1 MMDTLLKVW
10 SLFTPAEKHKAI
22 FMLLLVVIMA
32 VLETI
37 GVLSIMP
44 FLSVIV
50 RPEIISEKKWL
61 LDIYNFLNFDEVRK
75 FIVALGVM
83 SIFVI
88 VLSSISKTF
97 IYHVINRFIHLE
109 RYSISTRLLSLY
121 INQPYEFFLK
131 RNGSELSKNVLSE
144 VDMLIFNLIQPIGHL
159 IAQSFVITAM
169 LLLVFFYDP
178 WIAMGT
184 VAIIGGLYVGI
195 YRLVRQ
201 RLALA
206 GKEVVVA
213 DKERY
218 QSCNEVFSGIRD
230 IKISGASTV
239 YEKRFA
245 EATRS
250 YARHVAASETLS
262 QTPLYLVEAVGYTGL
277 IVIAL
282 VLLVRSDDV
291 GHVLPA
297 LGMYG
302 FAAYRLLPAV
312 QIIYRGVAR
321 LKFAGAALDNICKD
335 LKIPLL
341 LSVPTDKI
349 MAPCL
354 SIELKNVSYAYPSA
368 SEKEILKDFNL
379 RIRVNTTVGI
389 TGVSGSGKSTL
400 MDLLLGLQLPQK
412 GLLLVDDVEITDGNM
427 KQWQNAIGYVSQ
439 HIYIA
444 DATIAENIAFGVDAR
459 NIDMHA
465 VERAARAA
473 QIHEL
478 IVNELPRGYQTN
490 LGERGIRLSGGQ
502 RQRIG
507 IARALYRDPPVLFF
521 DEATSALDEST
532 ENLLNIAI
540 SQLKGRKTIIV
551 IAHKASALRSCEYT
565 IDLN

>member
-1 MMDTLLKVW
+1 
-10 SLFTPAEKHKAI
+10 
-22 FMLLLVVIMA
+22 
-32 VLETI
+32 
-37 GVLSIMP
+37 
-44 FLSVIV
+44 
-50 RPEIISEKKWL
+50 
-61 LDIYNFLNFDEVRK
+61 
-75 FIVALGVM
+75 
-83 SIFVI
+83 
-88 VLSSISKTF
+88 
-97 IYHVINRFIHLE
+97 
-109 RYSISTRLLSLY
+109 
-121 INQPYEFFLK
+121 
-131 RNGSELSKNVLSE
+131 
-144 VDMLIFNLIQPIGHL
+144 
-159 IAQSFVITAM
+159 
-169 LLLVFFYDP
+169 
-178 WIAMGT
+178 
-184 VAIIGGLYVGI
+184 
-195 YRLVRQ
+195 
-201 RLALA
+201 
-206 GKEVVVA
+206 
-213 DKERY
+213 
-218 QSCNEVFSGIRD
+218 
-230 IKISGASTV
+230 
-239 YEKRFA
+239 
-245 EATRS
+245 
-250 YARHVAASETLS
+250 
-262 QTPLYLVEAVGYTGL
+262 
-277 IVIAL
+277 
-282 VLLVRSDDV
+282 
-291 GHVLPA
+291 
-297 LGMYG
+297 
-302 FAAYRLLPAV
+302 
-312 QIIYRGVAR
+312 
-321 LKFAGAALDNICKD
+321 
-335 LKIPLL
+335 
-341 LSVPTDKI
+341 VPTDKI

-444 DATIAENIAFGVDAR
+444 DATIAENIAFGIDAR

-532 ENLLNIAI
+532 ENSLNIAI

>member
-1 MMDTLLKVW
+1 MMGTLLKIW
-10 SLFTPAEKHKAI
+10 SLFTPVEKRRAAL
-22 FMLLLVVIMA
+22 MLLLVVVMA
-32 VLETI
+32 GLETV
-37 GVLSIMP
+37 GVLSIIP

-61 LDIYNFLNFDEVRK
+61 LDFYEFFGFDNVRQ
-75 FIVALGVM
+75 FIVVLGSM

-88 VLSSISKTF
+88 VLSSISKTL

-109 RYSISTRLLSLY
+109 RYSISTRLLSRY
-121 INQPYEFFLK
+121 ITQPYEFFLK

-144 VDMLIFNLIQPIGHL
+144 VDMLIFNLIQPVGHL
-159 IAQSFVITAM
+159 IAQSFVIAAM

-184 VAIIGGLYVGI
+184 VVIIGGLYMAI

-201 RLALA
+201 RLAIA

-213 DKERY
+213 DKDRY
-218 QSCNEVFSGIRD
+218 QSCSEVFSGIRD
-230 IKISGASTV
+230 IKISGASAV

-321 LKFAGAALDNICKD
+321 LRFAGAALDNICED
-335 LKIPLL
+335 LKLPFLP
-341 LSVPTDKI
+341 SPPTDKV

-354 SIELKNVSYAYPSA
+354 CIELRDVGYSYPSA
-368 SEKEILKDFNL
+368 SEKEVLKGFNM
-379 RIRVNTTVGI
+379 IIQINTTVGI

-400 MDLLLGLQLPQK
+400 MDLLLGLQLPKK
-412 GLLLVDDVEITDGNM
+412 GRLLVDGVEITDGNI
-427 KQWQNAIGYVSQ
+427 KEWQNAIGYVSQ
-439 HIYIA
+439 YIYIA
-444 DATIAENIAFGVDAR
+444 DATVAENIAFGVEIES
-459 NIDMHA
+459 IDINA

-473 QIHEL
+473 QIHDF

-490 LGERGIRLSGGQ
+490 LGERGVRLSGGQ

-521 DEATSALDEST
+521 DEATSALDEKT
-532 ENLLNIAI
+532 ENSVNLAI
-540 SQLKGRKTIIV
+540 SQLKGQKTIIV
-551 IAHKASALRSCEYT
+551 IAHKASALRSCQYT
-565 IDLN
+565 IDLK

>member
-1 MMDTLLKVW
+1 MMDTLLKIW
-10 SLFTPAEKHKAI
+10 SLFTPAEKHKAV

-32 VLETI
+32 GLETI

-50 RPEIISEKKWL
+50 RPEIIYEKKWL
-61 LDIYNFLNFDEVRK
+61 LDIYNFLNFDEVRQ
-75 FIVALGVM
+75 FIFALGLM
-83 SIFVI
+83 SIFFI

-109 RYSISTRLLSLY
+109 RYSISTRLLSRY
-121 INQPYEFFLK
+121 INQPYGFFLK

-159 IAQSFVITAM
+159 IAQSFVIAAM

-218 QSCNEVFSGIRD
+218 QSCNEVFAGIRD
-230 IKISGASTV
+230 IKVSGASTV
-239 YEKRFA
+239 YENRFA

-302 FAAYRLLPAV
+302 FVAYRLLPAV

-341 LSVPTDKI
+341 RSVPTDEI
-349 MAPCL
+349 MVPCL

-368 SEKEILKDFNL
+368 SEKEILKDFNM

-412 GLLLVDDVEITDGNM
+412 GLLLVDGVEITDGNM

-473 QIHEL
+473 QIHDL
-478 IVNELPRGYQTN
+478 IANELPRGYQTN
-490 LGERGIRLSGGQ
+490 LGERGVRLSGGQ

-521 DEATSALDEST
+521 DEATSALDENT
-532 ENLLNIAI
+532 ENSVNLAI
-540 SQLKGRKTIIV
+540 SRLKGRKTIIV
-551 IAHKASALRSCEYT
+551 IAHKASALRPCQYT

>member
-1 MMDTLLKVW
+1 MDTLLKIW
-10 SLFTPAEKHKAI
+10 SLFTPAEKHKAV

-32 VLETI
+32 GLETI

-50 RPEIISEKKWL
+50 RPEIIYEKKWL
-61 LDIYNFLNFDEVRK
+61 LDIYNFLNFDEVRQ
-75 FIVALGVM
+75 FIFALGLM
-83 SIFVI
+83 SIFFI

-109 RYSISTRLLSLY
+109 RYSISTRLLSRY
-121 INQPYEFFLK
+121 INQPYGFFLK

-159 IAQSFVITAM
+159 IAQSFVIAAM

-218 QSCNEVFSGIRD
+218 QSCNEVFAGIRD
-230 IKISGASTV
+230 IKVSGASTV
-239 YEKRFA
+239 YENRFA

-302 FAAYRLLPAV
+302 FVAYRLLPAV

-341 LSVPTDKI
+341 RSVPTDEI
-349 MAPCL
+349 MVPCL

-368 SEKEILKDFNL
+368 SEKEILKDFNM

-412 GLLLVDDVEITDGNM
+412 GLLLVDGVEITDGNM

-473 QIHEL
+473 QIHDL
-478 IVNELPRGYQTN
+478 IANELPRGYQTN
-490 LGERGIRLSGGQ
+490 LGERGVRLSGGQ

-521 DEATSALDEST
+521 DEATSALDENT
-532 ENLLNIAI
+532 ENSVNLAI
-540 SQLKGRKTIIV
+540 SRLKGRKTIIV
-551 IAHKASALRSCEYT
+551 IAHKASALRPCQYT